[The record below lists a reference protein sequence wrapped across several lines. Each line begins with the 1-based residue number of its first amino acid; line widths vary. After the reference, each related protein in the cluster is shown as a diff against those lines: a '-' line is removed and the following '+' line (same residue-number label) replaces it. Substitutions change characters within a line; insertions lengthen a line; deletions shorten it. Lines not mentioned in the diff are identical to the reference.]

1 MDKELL
7 NVLKLVDISRYVNQ
21 KNNNDNKYFNIISVG
36 GGGGFLLNDMQ
47 IYA

>member
-7 NVLKLVDISRYVNQ
+7 NVLKLVVCMSTRKTI
-21 KNNNDNKYFNIISVG
+21 NDNRYFNIISV

-47 IYA
+47 IFA